1 MAVLGGRHSK
11 EEELQAWGERAV
23 VGVVAGMVVGV
34 GERRAITG
42 RACRVCLLRSRTNQ
56 GGTGAAA
63 SGSALHSKLV
73 NRLPTMNAVKEWEE

>member
-1 MAVLGGRHSK
+1 MVVLGGRHSK
-11 EEELQAWGERAV
+11 EEELQAWGERA
-23 VGVVAGMVVGV
+23 VVGV

-63 SGSALHSKLV
+63 SGSASHSKLV
-73 NRLPTMNAVKEWEE
+73 KLLPTMNAVKEWKE